1 MKIYLCATKPEEKT
15 HQWVS
20 NMAVFNGM
28 VEDSEAVSI
37 VCDNFVSC
45 FTHEELVGFFEKIV
59 SKMRLNSELVI
70 MHPDIHMLSHRLYRE
85 EIDMQALND
94 ILFKNG
100 AIKSVCSV
108 EKIQQALP
116 SNIEVTHQ
124 NFDMTTS
131 IITIK
136 ATRTQ

>member
-1 MKIYLCATKPEEKT
+1 MKIYLCATQPEEKT

-28 VEDSEAVSI
+28 VEDSEATSI
-37 VCDNFVSC
+37 VCDNFLSC
-45 FTHEELVGFFEKIV
+45 FMHEELLGAVEKIV

-70 MHPDIHMLSHRLYRE
+70 IHPDIHMLSHRLYRE
-85 EIDMQALND
+85 ELDMQAIND

-100 AIKSVCSV
+100 PIKSVCSV

-116 SNIEVTHQ
+116 ANIQIMHQ
-124 NFDMTTS
+124 NFDIATS
-131 IITIK
+131 TITIK